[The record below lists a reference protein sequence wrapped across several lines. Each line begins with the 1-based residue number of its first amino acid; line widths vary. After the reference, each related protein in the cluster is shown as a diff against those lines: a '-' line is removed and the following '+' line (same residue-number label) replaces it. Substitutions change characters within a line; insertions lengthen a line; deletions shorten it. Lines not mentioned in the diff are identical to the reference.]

1 MNLYH
6 LEHRCY
12 VGGRYSVL
20 SEIGMTPAYFM
31 GLNLKNFK
39 NHLLNELNSKNKKF
53 FKDNSLKLSNL
64 LLNRKY
70 RSFILLNYVPEL
82 NKFLYW
88 YQQLIAES
96 LGKKGKGFLPLVSEA
111 PRDHHSLLQLYLDG
125 PRDKVFNI
133 FSDERTSKEKIRVK
147 YSDSGSKILN
157 KSSLYQL
164 KKAQKNALIN
174 SLKKNKIPFREFK
187 IKSFDEKNLGELF
200 SFFIYETIFVG
211 KLSNI
216 NPFNQP
222 AVEQVKL
229 ITKKLL
235 K

>member
-1 MNLYH
+1 M
-6 LEHRCY
+6 
-12 VGGRYSVL
+12 
-20 SEIGMTPAYFM
+20 
-31 GLNLKNFK
+31 
-39 NHLLNELNSKNKKF
+39 
-53 FKDNSLKLSNL
+53 
-64 LLNRKY
+64 
-70 RSFILLNYVPEL
+70 
-82 NKFLYW
+82 
-88 YQQLIAES
+88 
-96 LGKKGKGFLPLVSEA
+96 
-111 PRDHHSLLQLYLDG
+111 
-125 PRDKVFNI
+125 FNI

-164 KKAQKNALIN
+164 KKAQKNALIS

-222 AVEQVKL
+222 AVEVVKKF
-229 ITKKLL
+229 TKQLL
-235 K
+235 N